1 MTHELRERVARACA
15 YAVEK
20 QNSDLQAVKALGF
33 ESVDAFV
40 DRAWPNYLPQA
51 DAAIAIIRA
60 EVLEEAASMIEARW
74 QHGVGDHYAAAIRN
88 LKAKP

>member
-1 MTHELRERVARACA
+1 MSDELRERVARACA
-15 YAVEK
+15 HAVEK

-51 DAAIAIIRA
+51 DAAIALVRDA
-60 EVLEEAASMIEARW
+60 TLEEAAVRLDREWPGPAS
-74 QHGVGDHYAAAIRN
+74 AIVRAM
-88 LKAKP
+88 KGKP